1 MSAPMDDLRALRL
14 AYGLDQVQDADEAM
28 AAADY
33 LDANPW
39 IMTTGE
45 AWRGLEAL
53 KRIAYGSAD

>member
-1 MSAPMDDLRALRL
+1 MDDLRALRL

>member
-45 AWRGLEAL
+45 AMRGLERLRA
-53 KRIAYGSAD
+53 IAYGSAD

>member
-14 AYGLDQVQDADEAM
+14 AYGLDRVQDEDEAR

-45 AWRGLEAL
+45 AWRGLDAL